1 MFEPV
6 ARSVVLPANAAEL
19 ARQSLGL
26 PPDAALRIAFVAG
39 PGDVVGTFEHWVEG
53 RHDPRTPVIAYSSMF
68 YTVVEALRA
77 EALVLEE
84 HGRQPKASRPGFAFQ
99 HTPRRRTRGGIG
111 YRLDQR
117 AFSADVLRRL
127 RAFRPH
133 VVLAG
138 IDAPPGLLAR
148 LPRSARLVLTIH
160 NTFWPMGRK
169 PDGLKARLKL
179 WRMGLPLGR
188 FDSAVCTSQEC
199 ADQLAALGGPTRTS
213 LVEVPQMLPDFLPDA
228 PIQRE
233 AARRILFLGRIE
245 EAKGIFDLL
254 TAFEAVAD
262 DSPEIVLAFAGAGMA
277 EAALRARIAESRHA
291 DRVSFLGQLSA
302 REVHER
308 LEVSDLLVC
317 PTRTSFPE
325 GLALVVVEA
334 AAHGVPT
341 LLSSIIPAKALVPGA
356 CVEFPAD
363 DVAALTAELR
373 RLVEQPEAYRAL
385 TGKLLARR
393 AGFLDRSQSW
403 GTLFYRAI
411 LKEARAK

>member
-1 MFEPV
+1 MSEPV
-6 ARSVVLPANAAEL
+6 ARSIVLPDNAAAL
-19 ARQSLGL
+19 ARQSLAIA
-26 PPDAALRIAFVAG
+26 PDGPLRIAFVAG

-68 YTVVEALRA
+68 YSVVDSLQA

-84 HGRQPKASRPGFAFQ
+84 AGRQPDSARPGFTFQ
-99 HTPRRRTRGGIG
+99 YTPRRRDRGGIG

-117 AFSADVLRRL
+117 AFTADVLRRL
-127 RAFRPH
+127 RDFRPH

-138 IDAPPGLLAR
+138 IDAPPALLAR
-148 LPRSARLVLTIH
+148 LPKSARLVLTVH
-160 NTFWPMGRK
+160 NTFWPMGRR
-169 PDGLKARLKL
+169 PEGLKARVKIWLAA
-179 WRMGLPLGR
+179 RPLPR

-199 ADQLAALGGPTRTS
+199 ADQLAALGGPVRTS
-213 LVEVPQMLPDFLPDA
+213 LVEVPQMLADFLPDT
-228 PIQRE
+228 PVTRTQ
-233 AARRILFLGRIE
+233 ARRILFLGRIE

-254 TAFEAVAD
+254 AAFEAVAD
-262 DSPEIVLAFAGAGMA
+262 DRPDLSLTFAGAGMA
-277 EAALRARIAESRHA
+277 EAALRERIGQSRHA
-291 DRVSFLGQLSA
+291 DRITFPGQFSA
-302 REVHER
+302 REVHET
-308 LEVSDLLVC
+308 LEKTDLLVC

-363 DVAALTAELR
+363 DTAALTAELR
-373 RLVEQPEAYRAL
+373 RLVERPDDYGAL
-385 TGKLLARR
+385 AKQLASQRDH
-393 AGFLDRSQSW
+393 FLDRSKSW

-411 LKEARAK
+411 LAQTRP